1 MGRKKLP
8 KPENTK
14 YTFEEYRRLALDLY
28 HNQGKTPGQIRA
40 QLGTPFWDGQEW
52 FIEFS
57 KNDPSVFNR
66 TRAEKKVGALN
77 KRAKRSTFVDK
88 DVQQWADR
96 LTKEGKWPEG
106 KSLDGFISAEKR
118 LQTLLTKEIERLR
131 GLGLDVSDGHII
143 ALANENVRGTPLDK
157 AGKGGSHSP
166 RSRVAEMQ
174 SSNKARG
181 SQYDID
187 KFTAREAGIPTTSSE
202 AFAQYL
208 TGDQGTGVHLTS
220 KDKQAI
226 HLQGADPNQVIA
238 ERYEYVE
245 RKKMEAWNKRLS
257 GVVAYSQA
265 DSNYEAVKTPNR
277 RVSNGNGNGNGN
289 GVNGNGNG
297 NGVNGKNGNGKAN
310 GTDLNYEEFLASKKN
325 GNNLLTG
332 IQGKFG
338 NLRRVD
344 QVTNIGLNAASGNVA
359 GAALGTGLLAGSELL
374 KNEKFQRRMATQ
386 ISELVAKRGTKSAL
400 KLIPGLDVLISGKET
415 WDYLQRGKL
424 DQAGIALLSGA
435 IGWIPVIGDGIS
447 ASLDLTNTGLDIA
460 RMNYTGNDP
469 KKKKNKLDT
478 PTRRFK
484 V

>member
-14 YTFEEYRRLALDLY
+14 YTFEEYRRLALNLY
-28 HNQGKTPGQIRA
+28 HNEGKTPGQIRA

-52 FIEFS
+52 FVEFS
-57 KNDPSVFNR
+57 KKDPSVFNR

-77 KRAKRSTFVDK
+77 KRTKRSTFVDK
-88 DVQQWADR
+88 DVQEWADR

-106 KSLDGFISAEKR
+106 KSLEGFIAAEKR
-118 LQTLLTKEIERLR
+118 LQTLHTKEVERLR

-208 TGDQGTGVHLTS
+208 TGDQGTGVHITS
-220 KDKQAI
+220 KDKQLI
-226 HLQGADPNQVIA
+226 HLQGLDPNQVIA
-238 ERYEYVE
+238 ERHEYVE

-257 GVVAYSQA
+257 GVQAYSQA
-265 DSNYEAVKTPNR
+265 DSNYEAIKTPNPKNKR
-277 RVSNGNGNGNGN
+277 GSGVKRNGNGNGNG
-289 GVNGNGNG
+289 
-297 NGVNGKNGNGKAN
+297 KNGNGLSYEEAMATRKNSN
-310 GTDLNYEEFLASKKN
+310 GT
-325 GNNLLTG
+325 LTG
-332 IQGKFG
+332 IQSKFG
-338 NLRRVD
+338 GLRKVD
-344 QVTNIGLNAASGNVA
+344 QLANIGVNASVGNYG
-359 GAALGTGLLAGSELL
+359 GAAVGTGILAGTELL
-374 KNEKFQRRMATQ
+374 KDAKFQRRMATQ
-386 ISELVAKRGTKSAL
+386 VSKLVAERGAKSAA

-415 WDYLQRGKL
+415 WDYLSRGKL
-424 DQAGIALLSGA
+424 DQAGIAALSGA
-435 IGWIPVIGDGIS
+435 IGWLPVIGDGLS
-447 ASLDLTNTGLDIA
+447 AALDLSNTGLDIA

-484 V
+484 I